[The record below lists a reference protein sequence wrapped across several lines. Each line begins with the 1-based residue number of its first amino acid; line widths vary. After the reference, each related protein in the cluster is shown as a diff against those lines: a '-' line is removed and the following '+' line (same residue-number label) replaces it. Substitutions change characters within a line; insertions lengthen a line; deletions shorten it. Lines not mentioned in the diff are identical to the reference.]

1 MKSVNMS
8 SVFTLSRFFKIIVNP
23 KKQVSVLVFK
33 LTHFLLSKI
42 KLTALTV
49 GETLIKQIITIEA
62 DKENNRFAKCRSR
75 AKWEI
80 INSL

>member
-1 MKSVNMS
+1 MS
-8 SVFTLSRFFKIIVNP
+8 SIFMLSRFFKIIVNP

-42 KLTALTV
+42 KLTALIV

-62 DKENNRFAKCRSR
+62 GKENNRFAKCRSR

-80 INSL
+80 INPL

>member
-1 MKSVNMS
+1 M
-8 SVFTLSRFFKIIVNP
+8 
-23 KKQVSVLVFK
+23 SVLVFK
-33 LTHFLLSKI
+33 LIHFLLSKI
-42 KLTALTV
+42 KLTALIV

-62 DKENNRFAKCRSR
+62 DKENNRFAKCISR